1 MEAKLVTNNMQCS
14 ECLAS
19 NTAEFCCICELPL
32 KRMCQEHA
40 RSHSQSQD
48 FHFLLPVSAAE
59 RVQDLGNFYE
69 ARGWLLKLKDRQA
82 ALLKQASLVS
92 GYSAQLQAAY
102 QALVKQLYEVVAN
115 YTSQLEI
122 LHRSLQ
128 TQVEAA
134 VQETSEHALE
144 TNWQPGSHFA
154 GVLWTWEAVQIA
166 SNPLVSFSA
175 EIHQE
180 VLHETLSVSLS
191 CGVPGCELY
200 ENRTTEESDQGQRM
214 HLNQRLE
221 NAKALLKSWF
231 KQVEMNR
238 IERAMLLEVFGS
250 EIELPPMQDFT
261 VFPDFSS
268 INVKA
273 TLKRVGHYKLKSD
286 AARLVQKPPVK
297 LENGDY
303 YEGQWDM
310 QNNRCGIG
318 TQIRP
323 NGDQYRG
330 SWRDGKRHGKGQL
343 ILNSGDIY
351 EGDFENDKYHG
362 FGVYQANCGIKYRGE
377 FRDGQRSGI
386 GKLEYPE
393 PAESVCYLG
402 EFKADIKDGLGAYLW
417 RSGAVYL
424 GNWHEDVKH
433 GLCME
438 GRMGSP
444 AKMKRYLHG
453 DEEGC
458 PLQ

>member
-1 MEAKLVTNNMQCS
+1 MQCS

-32 KRMCQEHA
+32 KTLCQEHA
-40 RSHSQSQD
+40 KSHSQSQD
-48 FHFLLPVSAAE
+48 FHFLLPMSAAG
-59 RVQDLGNFYE
+59 RVNDLGSFYE
-69 ARGWLLKLKDRQA
+69 ARSWLLKLKDRQA
-82 ALLKQASLVS
+82 ALLKQVSLVS
-92 GYSAQLQAAY
+92 GYSTQLQEAY
-102 QALVKQLYEVVAN
+102 QALARQLYEVVAN

-122 LHRSLQ
+122 LHDSLQ
-128 TQVEAA
+128 TQVEIA

-144 TNWQPGSHFA
+144 TNWLPGSHFA
-154 GVLWTWEAVQIA
+154 EVLWTSEAAQIA
-166 SNPLVSFSA
+166 SIPLVSFSA
-175 EIHQE
+175 EIHQQI
-180 VLHETLSVSLS
+180 LQETLSVSLS
-191 CGVPGCELY
+191 CDVPGCELY
-200 ENRTTEESDQGQRM
+200 ATCTTEESAQDQRM

-221 NAKALLKSWF
+221 NAKALLKTWF

-238 IERAMLLEVFGS
+238 TERAMMLEVFGT
-250 EIELPPMQDFT
+250 EIDLPPMQDFS
-261 VFPDFSS
+261 VFPDFST
-268 INVKA
+268 INSRA
-273 TLKRVGHYKLKSD
+273 TLKRTGYYKAKND

-323 NGDQYRG
+323 NGDEYRG
-330 SWRDGKRHGKGQL
+330 VWRDGKRHGKGQL
-343 ILNSGDIY
+343 ILGSGDIY

-362 FGVYQANCGIKYRGE
+362 FGVYQSYGGIKYRGE
-377 FRDGQRSGI
+377 FRDGKRSGI

-402 EFKADIKDGLGAYLW
+402 EFKADMKEGLGAYLW

-424 GNWHEDVKH
+424 GNWQEDFKH
-433 GLCME
+433 GLCIE

-444 AKMKRYLHG
+444 AKMKRYLRG